1 MIVNI
6 FTPQEFLHSAI
17 FGTPSTDSEEAPP
30 TIQPA
35 PPISKPTLYPAPS
48 PIASPRPGW
57 PGSPSTYGLP
67 SIPPPSVPS
76 PRYGASGIRMG
87 HGGWDFEVSLEEFRQ
102 LLAPP
107 TTLPTSWDGYLDDC
121 SPLEVFLGSLSL
133 MFHFASFASKF
144 QTGQQAQILVSTLY
158 LNVHKVHLPQPIPTK
173 QKPSQ
178 CVVGHTCTSM
188 QRGEPPRSQP

>member
-1 MIVNI
+1 MVS
-6 FTPQEFLHSAI
+6 FTPQEFLHSTI
-17 FGTPSTDSEEAPP
+17 FGCPSADSEEAPP

-57 PGSPSTYGLP
+57 PGSPSTYCLP
-67 SIPPPSVPS
+67 SIPPFSAPS
-76 PRYGASGIRMG
+76 PRHRASGTRLG
-87 HGGWDFEVSLEEFRQ
+87 HGGWDFEVTLEQFRQ

-107 TTLPTSWDGYLDDC
+107 TTPPANWDGYLDDC

-144 QTGQQAQILVSTLY
+144 QTGQQGQIPVSFILSRAY
-158 LNVHKVHLPQPIPTK
+158 L
-173 QKPSQ
+173 
-178 CVVGHTCTSM
+178 
-188 QRGEPPRSQP
+188 